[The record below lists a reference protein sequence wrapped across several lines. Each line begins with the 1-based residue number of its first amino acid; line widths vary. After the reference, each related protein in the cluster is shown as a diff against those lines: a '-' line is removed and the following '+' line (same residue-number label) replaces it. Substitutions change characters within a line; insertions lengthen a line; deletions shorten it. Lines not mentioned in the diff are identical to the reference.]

1 MTPRINLLPHRE
13 ARRELKKKL
22 FWALTALSAV
32 VGVLMIGLVWT
43 VLQGYISNQ
52 EGRNEFV
59 RNENRKLD
67 TQIKEIASL
76 RQEIDGLR
84 ARQRAVEDLQA
95 DRNQPVYLLDEV
107 VKQVPE
113 GIYLRSIKQE
123 DRKVNVSGWAASNER
138 VSEFL
143 RNLQNN
149 SRVLEKPE
157 LIEIKVA
164 GQGPAGVNRRV
175 FEFSLNFSLKPTP
188 ERAQMQQQAQAG
200 PGALA
205 SASAVPV
212 PVAKPTSGMA
222 TTPAPSPAVA
232 TTKQVAPAS
241 AAPKK

>member
-1 MTPRINLLPHRE
+1 MTAPRVNLLPHR
-13 ARRELKKKL
+13 AAKRERQKKL

-32 VGVLMIGLVWT
+32 VGAVMIGAVWSI
-43 VLQGYISNQ
+43 LQGYIASQ
-52 EGRNEFV
+52 QARNDFI
-59 RNENRKLD
+59 RSENSKLD
-67 TQIKEIASL
+67 TQIKEIATL

-107 VKQVPE
+107 AKQVPE

-149 SRVLEKPE
+149 SRVLERPE

-164 GQGPAGVNRRV
+164 GQGPSGMNRRV
-175 FEFSLNFSLKPTP
+175 FEFALNFTMKPTP
-188 ERAQMQQQAQAG
+188 ERTQLQQAQAQ
-200 PGALA
+200 PQPR
-205 SASAVPV
+205 SAAV
-212 PVAKPTSGMA
+212 AAGA
-222 TTPAPSPAVA
+222 TTP
-232 TTKQVAPAS
+232 TVAPA
-241 AAPKK
+241 ATPPATAPAPKK